1 MTELLVH
8 RCFKEASPDLIAY
21 YERRQGT
28 GPLKLE
34 IFRGY
39 RPDFKVLSL
48 KEESIQFMIESGEA
62 VSLLNIGENT
72 EHPFKGILLNKTM
85 RAGFALPIETGNFLF
100 FNFLHPY
107 RFSFDQI
114 RKIEAL
120 INRWRNS

>member
-1 MTELLVH
+1 MTELLIH

-21 YERRQGT
+21 YQRKQET
-28 GPLKLE
+28 GPLRLK

-39 RPDFKVLSL
+39 NPEFKVLSL

-72 EHPFKGILLNKTM
+72 EHPFKGILLTKTM
-85 RAGFALPIETGNFLF
+85 RAGFALPVETGNFLF

-107 RFSFDQI
+107 RFSFDHIQ
-114 RKIEAL
+114 KTEEL
-120 INRWRNS
+120 IHRWRNS

>member
-1 MTELLVH
+1 MTELLIH
-8 RCFKEASPDLIAY
+8 SCFKEVSPDLIAY
-21 YERRQGT
+21 YQRKEET
-28 GPLKLE
+28 GPLRLK

-39 RPDFKVLSL
+39 SPEFQVLPL

-85 RAGFALPIETGNFLF
+85 RAGFALPVETGNFLF

-114 RKIEAL
+114 QTAEEL
-120 INRWRNS
+120 IHRWRNS